1 MNDLE
6 DTTIRQITKPSVRVN
21 LSHRQLDNVWSRAST
36 HSMNNIY
43 WIQEMAARYIYI
55 RKYNKKA

>member
-36 HSMNNIY
+36 FDEQHILDTGNGG
-43 WIQEMAARYIYI
+43 
-55 RKYNKKA
+55 